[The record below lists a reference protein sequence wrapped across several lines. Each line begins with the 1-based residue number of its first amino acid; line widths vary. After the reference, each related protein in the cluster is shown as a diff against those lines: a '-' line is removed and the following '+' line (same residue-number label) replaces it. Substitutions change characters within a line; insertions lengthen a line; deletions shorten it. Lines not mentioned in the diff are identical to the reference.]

1 MALTFKGAKIC
12 AKDVITNLTRNADGQ
27 MIDASLCFYNAVY
40 TQFGVVDKPQ
50 SRLSM
55 SDLPQELL
63 GRFDAILSEI
73 YELNANQIQ
82 IESDTAIYPP
92 KEEEPIIPPLDPLPP
107 L

>member
-12 AKDVITNLTRNADGQ
+12 AKDVITNLTRDASGQ

-40 TQFGVVDKPQ
+40 TQFGEVEKPQ
-50 SRLSM
+50 SRIGM
-55 SDLPQELL
+55 ADLPQELL

-73 YELNANQIQ
+73 YELQVNQRQ
-82 IESDTAIYPP
+82 IEADTAIHLPP
-92 KEEEPIIPPLDPLPP
+92 ETLPELPP